1 MTRRAILAIFGLLA
15 MTWALVA
22 AVPRV
27 AQAQTTVPRFAQA
40 QAIASECTCGP
51 GTFKCTY
58 DDGSCTCLALGEKCK
73 ESETELEQ

>member
-15 MTWALVA
+15 MTWAFVA
-22 AVPRV
+22 A
-27 AQAQTTVPRFAQA
+27 VPRFAQA
-40 QAIASECTCGP
+40 ETTASECTCGP

-73 ESETELEQ
+73 EPETELE